1 MIAMV
6 MVVNYLIAYQQ
17 NNNDL
22 KLKKKKNMKDKLLEC
37 YDQTLVLN
45 IT

>member
-6 MVVNYLIAYQQ
+6 MVVNYLIDYQQ

-22 KLKKKKNMKDKLLEC
+22 KLKKSTKDKLLEHP
-37 YDQTLVLN
+37 DQTLVLN